1 MAWRSSLPNLAR
13 RARWDTLD
21 LDFLTLDLGYVSST
35 LLYYIFYMYIC
46 FFFFFFAMDSKSDCS
61 VFPCL
66 TDKNHVSP
74 WLSLTNVPA
83 LN

>member
-1 MAWRSSLPNLAR
+1 MAVFLAQPSQESQVGYLR
-13 RARWDTLD
+13 FRFSNIRFRLCI
-21 LDFLTLDLGYVSST
+21 LDFA
-35 LLYYIFYMYIC
+35 LLYIFYVHML
-46 FFFFFFAMDSKSDCS
+46 FFFFFSMDSKSDCS